1 LIRQP
6 TCQPDGHRRQTIGN
20 VNLHINID
28 GFYATKG
35 DGVYSGVHAPLGSM
49 KLWRHDAGRILP
61 LQVY

>member
-1 LIRQP
+1 
-6 TCQPDGHRRQTIGN
+6 